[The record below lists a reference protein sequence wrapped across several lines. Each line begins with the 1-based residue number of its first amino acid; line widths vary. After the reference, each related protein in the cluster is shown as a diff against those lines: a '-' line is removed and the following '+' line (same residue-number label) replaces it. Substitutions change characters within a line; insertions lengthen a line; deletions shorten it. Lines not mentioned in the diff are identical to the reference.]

1 MSYHVHICNL
11 GKNVDPS
18 VAVTRSRLPIDKVYL
33 LGTKDISSVVGD
45 KYYAELKEA
54 ERRTVEILESNG
66 IRNVEII
73 EIESWDFES
82 TIDAILNIASKE
94 KQIHD
99 DVRFHINFTS
109 GTHVMSGAACCAAF
123 YIGADLYYVMNK
135 EDHGDLNAEEEIRI
149 FDIPSLPDVSRI
161 KGLTKDILLEIERN
175 GNLSNLE
182 LRRISGLS
190 PSKQGYH
197 TSVLNSM
204 GLIAAERSGS
214 EVIWSV
220 TYSGKIASKIL
231 MRATY

>member
-1 MSYHVHICNL
+1 M

-197 TSVLNSM
+197 TGVLNSM